1 MALPK
6 ILKNFNV
13 FNDGN
18 NYVGVVQK
26 LTLPALKRKMEK
38 YRGGGMNG
46 EISVD
51 MGVEALE
58 VEHEYGGPERQ
69 LFAQWG
75 ITKADG
81 VMLRFAGALQSDA
94 SGEVT
99 PIEIVMRGRH
109 EELNLGDAEGGKH
122 SPFKVKS
129 TLTYLKVTMNGEP
142 VVEIDLINMVEVID
156 GSDRL
161 AEQRRAIGLA

>member
-1 MALPK
+1 M
-6 ILKNFNV
+6 
-13 FNDGN
+13 
-18 NYVGVVQK
+18 
-26 LTLPALKRKMEK
+26 PALKRKMEK

-51 MGVEALE
+51 LGVEALE

-129 TLTYLKVTMNGEP
+129 TLTYLVHGRIDRAERHQRLR
-142 VVEIDLINMVEVID
+142 VRHQRVHGRIDRSEIHTP
-156 GSDRL
+156 
-161 AEQRRAIGLA
+161 